1 MLVSTTFAVA
11 CQATPARPSARAE
24 ERRSAVSELLAEHE
38 VVILTQDL
46 PDEGLRAGDVGVVL
60 LTHEGRDGVPPG
72 YTVEVT
78 TVTGETVAVID
89 VAADAVR
96 PAAEQ
101 DIRHAWT
108 TALRS

>member
-1 MLVSTTFAVA
+1 MGRASTAVRD
-11 CQATPARPSARAE
+11 RPSRAE
-24 ERRSAVSELLAEHE
+24 EWRSAVSERLAEHE
-38 VVILTQDL
+38 VVVLTRDL

-60 LTHEGRDGVPPG
+60 LTHPGRDDVPPG

-78 TVTGETVAVID
+78 TVTGETVAVVD

-101 DIRHAWT
+101 DVRHAR
-108 TALRS
+108 AVAPRP